1 MIFRSRTFLFVAALS
16 VLLIAACQTKKEKEY
31 QAVISTEF
39 GDITVKLFN
48 STPLHRDNFIKL
60 VKNGFYDGTLFHRV
74 IQHFVIQGGD
84 PDSKAAQPNVMYGTG
99 GTGYMIDA
107 EIGAPHIRGAL
118 AAARTDNPEK
128 KSSGC
133 QFYIVTG
140 IRQTETELRQYEAVK
155 KIHYNDV
162 QRNLYINEGGVPRLD
177 MEYTVFGQVVSGM
190 DVVDKIS
197 NLETGQGDRPVK
209 DIKMTVKM
217 TDDK

>member
-16 VLLIAACQTKKEKEY
+16 VLLIAACQPKKEKEY

-48 STPLHRDNFIKL
+48 STPKHRDNFIKL
-60 VKNGFYDGTLFHRV
+60 ANQGFYDGTLFHRV

-84 PDSKAAQPNVMYGTG
+84 PDSKAAVPNVLYGTG

-118 AAARTDNPEK
+118 AAARTDNPQK
-128 KSSGC
+128 QSSGS

-140 IRQTETELRQYEAVK
+140 VRQTETDLQQYEAVK
-155 KIHYNDV
+155 KIRYNDV
-162 QRNLYINEGGVPRLD
+162 QRQLYMNEGGVPRLD

-197 NLETGQGDRPVK
+197 NMETGEGDRPIK
-209 DIKMTVKM
+209 DVKM
-217 TDDK
+217 TIKMVEDK

>member
-1 MIFRSRTFLFVAALS
+1 MTSRSRAFLFVAALS
-16 VLLIAACQTKKEKEY
+16 VLLFAACQPKKEKEY
-31 QAVISTEF
+31 QAVISTEY

-60 VKNGFYDGTLFHRV
+60 AKSGFYDGTLFHRV

-84 PDSKAAQPNVMYGTG
+84 PDSRAAVPNVAYGTG

-107 EIGAPHIRGAL
+107 EIGAPHFRGAL

-140 IRQTETELRQYEAVK
+140 TRQTETDLRQYEAVK
-155 KIHYNDV
+155 KIRYNDV
-162 QRNLYINEGGVPRLD
+162 QRQRYINEGGVPRLD
-177 MEYTVFGQVVSGM
+177 MEYTVFGEVTSGM
-190 DVVDKIS
+190 DVVDKIN
-197 NLETGQGDRPVK
+197 NLETQNDRPVH
-209 DIKMTVKM
+209 DVKM
-217 TDDK
+217 TIKMVEDK